1 MKSTYTLLYGRT
13 AIDLYGV
20 LVLHISAEL
29 GRAASAVFLRMG
41 VGFDIEFLGFLC
53 RVAFSGVCSD

>member
-1 MKSTYTLLYGRT
+1 MT

-53 RVAFSGVCSD
+53 HVAFSGVCSDQVG